1 MGDEFS
7 DHSEGHV
14 VKGNVR
20 HNPVEGM
27 VGMQVKIGF

>member
-14 VKGNVR
+14 VKGNVGR
-20 HNPVEGM
+20 IPAEGT
-27 VGMQVKIGF
+27 VGMQVEMGF